1 MSEDELLEELRPR
14 AFAIAY
20 RMLGSVAEAEDIVQE
35 ALVRVYR
42 ALEDGEQIE
51 SPRAFVATVVTRLTI
66 DALRS
71 ARVRR
76 ESYVGEWLPEPLVA
90 DAAVDPAEEA
100 EMADSLSLA
109 FLVLLESLSP
119 AERAVLLLR
128 DVFDYGYDE
137 IAAIVGKSEA
147 NARQLAAR
155 ARRRVGERRPRFESS
170 REQRDILARRFLAA
184 AEEGDLGALETL
196 LAHDVELHADGGGKA
211 PAIARPLVGRSR
223 VARTLVAWVRQ
234 RLKIPGT
241 EVRPV
246 EVNGQPGVFLLDGD
260 GRLVGVMAL
269 DIAGQEI
276 RSVVGIVNPDKL
288 QHLTTDK
295 GMKPMSDR
303 QAIADRVEIEAL
315 RGEFTD
321 AGDAFS

>member
-1 MSEDELLEELRPR
+1 MSGCRSRSWLTAP
-14 AFAIAY
+14 
-20 RMLGSVAEAEDIVQE
+20 
-35 ALVRVYR
+35 
-42 ALEDGEQIE
+42 DG
-51 SPRAFVATVVTRLTI
+51 P
-66 DALRS
+66 
-71 ARVRR
+71 
-76 ESYVGEWLPEPLVA
+76 A
-90 DAAVDPAEEA
+90 DQA

-119 AERAVLLLR
+119 EERAVLLLR

-137 IAAIVGKSEA
+137 VAAIVRKTEA

-170 REQRDILARRFLAA
+170 REQRNKLARRFLAA
-184 AEEGDLGALETL
+184 AEQGDLGALETL

-223 VARTLVAWVRQ
+223 VARTLVAWVRG

-246 EVNGQPGVFLLDGD
+246 EVNGQPGAFLLDGD
-260 GRLVGVMAL
+260 GKPVGVMAL
-269 DIAGQEI
+269 DIAGQEV

-288 QHLTTDK
+288 QHLGPVGNPGARLHRSSRGGSTR
-295 GMKPMSDR
+295 PR
-303 QAIADRVEIEAL
+303 QRTGG
-315 RGEFTD
+315 RK
-321 AGDAFS
+321 